1 MVKLHLRV
9 ILELKTPKE
18 EMQIEM
24 HIYTCV
30 EEEDEDIRWK
40 NSSQLH
46 VFFLGKVSSIYTKTV
61 REL

>member
-30 EEEDEDIRWK
+30 EEEDEDIR
-40 NSSQLH
+40 
-46 VFFLGKVSSIYTKTV
+46 
-61 REL
+61 